1 MLCVDII
8 YREKER
14 YVNILARG
22 CRLSAD
28 YGNNTVT
35 AERACVTSRGIA
47 VRLCCQL
54 FHYQSLMVRLP
65 RQLRLS
71 VALASVECRVLL
83 LFAL

>member
-1 MLCVDII
+1 M
-8 YREKER
+8 
-14 YVNILARG
+14 AGG

-28 YGNNTVT
+28 YGNNAVT

-54 FHYQSLMVRLP
+54 FDYQLLMARLP
-65 RQLRLS
+65 RQLCSS
-71 VALASVECRVLL
+71 VALAFAHVHCWVLL

>member
-1 MLCVDII
+1 MLCVAIE
-8 YREKER
+8 RER
-14 YVNILARG
+14 VIYVNILAGG

-28 YGNNTVT
+28 YGNNAVT

-54 FHYQSLMVRLP
+54 FYYQSLMVRLP

-71 VALASVECRVLL
+71 VAPASVDCRVLL